1 MHENVIKNSGWN
13 YDTETTN
20 KTVQYLRTVTKMV
33 VAADK
38 KYEVERMK
46 IQIMWTTREQGK
58 SIRDGE
64 MCTDYTEITA

>member
-1 MHENVIKNSGWN
+1 
-13 YDTETTN
+13 
-20 KTVQYLRTVTKMV
+20 MV
-33 VAADK
+33 VADK

-64 MCTDYTEITA
+64 MCTDSTEITA

>member
-1 MHENVIKNSGWN
+1 MHENVIKNSGWH
-13 YDTETTN
+13 YDIETTN
-20 KTVQYLRTVTKMV
+20 KTVQYLITVTKMV
-33 VAADK
+33 VADK

-64 MCTDYTEITA
+64 MCTDSTEITA